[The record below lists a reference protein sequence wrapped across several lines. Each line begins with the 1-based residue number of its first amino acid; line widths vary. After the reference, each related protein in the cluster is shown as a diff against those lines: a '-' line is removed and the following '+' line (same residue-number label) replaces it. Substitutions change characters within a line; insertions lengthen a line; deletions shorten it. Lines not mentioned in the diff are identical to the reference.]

1 LDIRVLIDYKDTVSV
16 INWVYSG
23 IIDKMNGYCTVQNFW
38 RNYTKA
44 KSLGTKSLYV
54 CCANIWEIVNDCVH
68 CTLYTVHI
76 FWIVHFLTQNSN
88 CPHMFATWYFKFRLF
103 DLREIIVWNI
113 LGLRHCVAKM

>member
-1 LDIRVLIDYKDTVSV
+1 MDIRALIDYKDTVSV

-68 CTLYTVHI
+68 SFELYI
-76 FWIVHFLTQNSN
+76 FWHKIQIVPICSQPDISN
-88 CPHMFATWYFKFRLF
+88 LDYLIWEKL
-103 DLREIIVWNI
+103 
-113 LGLRHCVAKM
+113 

>member
-1 LDIRVLIDYKDTVSV
+1 MDIRVLIDYKDTVSV

-68 CTLYTVHI
+68 CTLCISFELYI
-76 FWIVHFLTQNSN
+76 FWHKIQIVPICSQPDISN
-88 CPHMFATWYFKFRLF
+88 LDYLIWEKL
-103 DLREIIVWNI
+103 
-113 LGLRHCVAKM
+113 